1 MILRGLIPQCTLWVG
16 WGITEESKQK
26 CEAKSRGIEIIESKN
41 QVGKEETRVQL
52 KLFEACFMPV
62 LIFGRE
68 A

>member
-1 MILRGLIPQCTLWVG
+1 M